1 MILYMDIKK
10 LFPDSLCFKNDR
22 KYHEIFKN
30 IKPLIV
36 TQIQEALKT
45 RSIKQTGRPITTDF
59 NKFVDALFFLCE
71 SGSQSHF
78 VKDVFGIPKA
88 TYYRYLK
95 IIGEYQILQKV
106 YNSMIDSVPVSEP
119 LITVKSMRG
128 SEGLGR
134 SATDRGRKGLKV
146 SLICDTKRIARIV
159 HIGRANTHDS
169 KLLIH
174 TIEKFQTPKQTVK
187 CLCDAGYVGQ
197 QLSCECMKKNLRLV
211 VKPKRVGRSG
221 KMSHYLNPEDEQDL
235 KKYRNQIEL
244 LNGNIRRFRSLMIKW
259 VVTIATYECCAFMYY
274 WLSDIFELLKIN

>member
-1 MILYMDIKK
+1 MDIKK

-235 KKYRNQIEL
+235 KKYRNQI
-244 LNGNIRRFRSLMIKW
+244 
-259 VVTIATYECCAFMYY
+259 
-274 WLSDIFELLKIN
+274 